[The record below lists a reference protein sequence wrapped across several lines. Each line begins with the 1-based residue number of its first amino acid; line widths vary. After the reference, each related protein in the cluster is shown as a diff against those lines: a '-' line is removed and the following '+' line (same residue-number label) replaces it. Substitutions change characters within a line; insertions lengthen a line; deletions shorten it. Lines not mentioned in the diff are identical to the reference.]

1 MASAVASDTD
11 TPAADEM
18 EEQEDVL
25 DSTERAA
32 GESKKSPHHSPTL
45 QPEREM
51 YRQKAERFEFDV
63 LSTETFDEDEDHFRT
78 GVLTRLESVRT
89 RDAHHTFWQRMSVES
104 PADDR
109 FFDMAEDKRM
119 VLSAKGASKIQI
131 PSLQE
136 CQKQLKNPE
145 AEKYRQETV
154 TTKSR
159 LEDMVMNIFAALY
172 IWFIN
177 MATLESIVVVV
188 NAGMAAY
195 FYSKHAAIYAAKLD
209 FSFLAF
215 AVVFPLTF
223 LMQSTLARREQAPS
237 FLADFK
243 ASILTTS
250 LMTLTV
256 DWPDTEGDLS
266 SGRLALPE
274 HFNANVVK
282 DFQELVQLVYQYLS
296 MPCVS
301 HARNVVYWSKQQ
313 ATKRVHALQN
323 GIVKKIN
330 DNFFDLAMHTEEM
343 RKHGFPSG
351 EASRLHQYHQ
361 FLQQRFEHLR
371 LYKYYRTPQATRSF
385 GRAYI
390 LILPWLCGP
399 YFAWVY
405 VETSETFWFAIVLSG
420 FTFLIVLGLLNAQY
434 GMEDPFSYD
443 FKSWLPGIDSVK
455 LEFEMAVLLQAIE
468 QYYANANLQRTWLLR
483 KKEREK
489 KQAQSTVVALDH
501 QKHQEHV

>member
-1 MASAVASDTD
+1 MASDSL
-11 TPAADEM
+11 
-18 EEQEDVL
+18 EEEVL
-25 DSTERAA
+25 DMTERADK
-32 GESKKSPHHSPTL
+32 SKKKTAHQDHRTALP
-45 QPEREM
+45 REKAM

-63 LSTETFDEDEDHFRT
+63 LSAETLDEDEEPSDRFRP

-89 RDAHHTFWQRMSVES
+89 RDTRHAFWQRMSAE
-104 PADDR
+104 PPDDR
-109 FFDMAEDKRM
+109 YFDMAEDKMM
-119 VLSAKGASKIQI
+119 VLSAKGASKIEI

-145 AEKYRQETV
+145 AEKYREKTV
-154 TTKSR
+154 KTKHR
-159 LEDMVMNIFAALY
+159 LEDMVMNVFAALY
-172 IWFIN
+172 IWCIN
-177 MATLESIVVVV
+177 MATLESIVVVA
-188 NAGMAAY
+188 NASVAAW
-195 FYSKHAAIYAAKLD
+195 FYSANAAVYALKLD

-223 LMQSTLARREQAPS
+223 LMQSTFARREQALS

-243 ASILTTS
+243 SSVLATS

-256 DWPDTEGDLS
+256 DWPDIGGDLTT
-266 SGRLALPE
+266 GRLALPE
-274 HFNANVVK
+274 QFNANVVK

-296 MPCVS
+296 MPHAS
-301 HARNVVYWSKQQ
+301 HARNVVYWRKQQ
-313 ATKRVHALQN
+313 ATKRVRALQN
-323 GIVKKIN
+323 GIVKQIN
-330 DNFFDLAMHTEEM
+330 DNSFDLAMHTEEM
-343 RKHGFPSG
+343 RKYGFPSG

-371 LYKYYRTPQATRSF
+371 LFKYYRTPQATRSF

-405 VETSETFWFAIVLSG
+405 VETNEDYAYAITLSA
-420 FTFLIVLGLLNAQY
+420 FTFLIVLGLLNAQQ
-434 GMEDPFSYD
+434 GLEDPFSAD
-443 FKSWLPGIDSVK
+443 FNSWMPGIDSVK

-468 QYYANANLQRTWLLR
+468 QYYANANLQKTWLLR

-489 KQAQSTVVALDH
+489 NQVQSTEVALDH
-501 QKHQEHV
+501 QEHQEHLKEQVQSTKA